1 MVPADD
7 DVVAVDVVDVGAAE
21 AALLVTVAVL
31 VVAAGAVVLADG
43 GGGWAWSEARV
54 ASTVGL

>member
-1 MVPADD
+1 MPVDD
-7 DVVAVDVVDVGAAE
+7 DVAGVDVVDVGAAE

-43 GGGWAWSEARV
+43 GGGWAWSEAKV